1 MTLTRKYLILVDFS
15 KKDYNAQITEIE
27 VQIPSITGLAT
38 TVVLNAIEN
47 KIPKACNLVKKKQIM
62 VEKYANKFTGEILN
76 AKDKRKGVR

>member
-76 AKDKRKGVR
+76 AKHKRKGVR

>member
-1 MTLTRKYLILVDFS
+1 MTLTGKYLILVDFS

-47 KIPKACNLVKKKQIM
+47 KIPKACNLVKKTDYGGKIC
-62 VEKYANKFTGEILN
+62 K
-76 AKDKRKGVR
+76 